1 MVGSRS
7 EEEESESAVG
17 RGELRGDG
25 DEVEGGLRAKG
36 GRAGGVSGEED
47 LETGDLGVEEEEE
60 EEEDAV
66 LEDVVLLPGWW
77 WRRWW
82 RSFVGSSAAAP
93 FGFASG

>member
-1 MVGSRS
+1 M
-7 EEEESESAVG
+7 G

-25 DEVEGGLRAKG
+25 DEVEGGLGAKG
-36 GRAGGVSGEED
+36 GRAGAVSGEED

-60 EEEDAV
+60 EEGAM

-77 WRRWW
+77 RRWW
-82 RSFVGSSAAAP
+82 RCFDGSAAAA